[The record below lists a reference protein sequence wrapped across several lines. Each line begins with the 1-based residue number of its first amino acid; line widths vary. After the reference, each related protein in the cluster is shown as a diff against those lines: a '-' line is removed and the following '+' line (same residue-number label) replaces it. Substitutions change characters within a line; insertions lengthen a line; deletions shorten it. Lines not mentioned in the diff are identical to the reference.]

1 MDNKAFLGFK
11 ENKDLNKGY
20 SLLSRI
26 YIKLAFLTLNNVE
39 PLDRNLSDFIE
50 EAIMD
55 VNNNLYQ
62 YVLINYEKDDFI
74 EKAYEYIELSEAEYE
89 KVKKELG
96 GI

>member
-1 MDNKAFLGFK
+1 
-11 ENKDLNKGY
+11 
-20 SLLSRI
+20 
-26 YIKLAFLTLNNVE
+26 
-39 PLDRNLSDFIE
+39 
-50 EAIMD
+50 MD